1 MTLRPPAIRLA
12 LVLSATVALGGC
24 FGGSGGAR
32 DAAPLGAP
40 AAGASAVERINAG
53 TLAILPKNPGKNWVF
68 DAYVSSTSPDVAWS
82 RFWTRALDFS
92 GVAWD
97 NPRTLTLISP
107 RHALMAKHYQRKL
120 GSIAIFHDAKGSEI
134 PRAMIGIANIAHT
147 DLAVVLL
154 QEAVPDGVKF
164 YKVLPPDESYPERL
178 PGAYTL
184 VTDRER
190 KVHVH
195 QIRILGGAAIAFT
208 KADGL
213 DGAYFEKLVTG
224 DSGNPSFVM
233 IRGEPVLI
241 ETHTTGGPGAGP
253 FVSAPENFAA
263 INAAMQALS
272 QTHGMPVHQLTT
284 SPAP

>member
-1 MTLRPPAIRLA
+1 MTVHQAGTNFALA
-12 LVLSATVALGGC
+12 LSAILVLGGC
-24 FGGSGGAR
+24 FGGGGGGR
-32 DAAPLGAP
+32 SAASVGSP
-40 AAGASAVERINAG
+40 AAGATAVERINAG
-53 TLAILPKNPGKNWVF
+53 TLAILPKKPGKNWVF
-68 DAYVSSTSPDVAWS
+68 DAYVSATAPDVAWS
-82 RFWTRALDFS
+82 RFWTKSLDFS

-97 NPRTLTLISP
+97 SSRTLTLISP
-107 RHALMAKHYQRKL
+107 RHALMAKHYQRKPGTL
-120 GSIAIFHDAKGSEI
+120 VIFHDAKGHEV

-154 QEAVPDGVKF
+154 QDAVPDGVKF

-195 QIRILGGAAIAFT
+195 QIRILGGPAIAFT

-213 DGAYFEKLVTG
+213 DKAYYEKLITG
-224 DSGNPSFVM
+224 DSGNPSFAIV
-233 IRGEPVLI
+233 RGELVLI

-272 QTHGMPVHQLTT
+272 GAHGMPAHQLTA
-284 SPAP
+284 SSAP